1 MKKILSTFMLLAC
14 FCISASAQVK
24 AGDIISGQI
33 WDDLEPLMMVNVVE
47 IDHNNRIVAAG
58 VTDINGNFSF
68 KIVSPKNKIRISYI
82 GCETKVLPINKK
94 AFGKIVLT
102 NSTTLKEVVVKAV
115 KKTQTSGLQ
124 IPVTEISVAQQTIDM
139 KEFEGIAMTS
149 VDEAL
154 QGRISGLDIV
164 ANSGNLGAG
173 TTMRL
178 RGVSTIYGNA
188 DPLIVVNGN
197 VWTNDANSD
206 FDFANANEEKFA
218 ELLNVNPE
226 DIESISVLKDAA
238 ATAIWGSQGANGVIE
253 IKTKRGARGKTKVQY
268 SYRYTNTWQPK
279 GYNLLTGDD
288 YTMYMKEAYFNTTQ
302 TDGYAKNS
310 SSNYIPE
317 IGYNQNFSEYH
328 MYDDNTD
335 WRKAI
340 QQHGQFH
347 QHYVALS
354 GGGEKA
360 NFRISGGYDHQTGTV
375 IKQQL
380 DRFTTRVALDYFVSD
395 RIKVSSNFDLTY
407 TKNQKN
413 YRYGG
418 EDLLAIAY
426 RKMPNLSI
434 YEEDE
439 NGNDIEGRFYTMN
452 PYLSRE
458 QAGYNAASGEFT
470 TPRKYEPKLLQDQYN
485 LPNPVAIAHNA
496 MNNEK
501 TIKLSP
507 EFILGYDI
515 LGTEADQTRL
525 RYEGQIIFDIYN
537 LNEDSY
543 FPGSLI
549 ATDWSST
556 DSYNAASAYTY
567 KSHAL
572 STRHTL
578 TFAPYFRNEAHK
590 MQFMA
595 RYQYN
600 KGSSSNQTN
609 ATKWLPSVNGITS
622 PLAGGVNTGFSTG
635 AGEWKS
641 QFMLFQLHYAYKE
654 RYIFDATLRRD
665 GSTKF
670 GPSKRW
676 GNFPGLS
683 ARWNISYEPWMKW
696 AEKWLTMLSI
706 RPGWGIVGRAP
717 DSEYLFYSKYAGGA
731 NYLGNSSVYPSNI
744 RMTSLKWEQKE
755 TWNLGFDLSL
765 FDGLIDADLS
775 IYTQKTTDLLMRS
788 FGIPSSSGFSSLPYY
803 NAGAMRNNGWEFN
816 INGHKIIKAGK
827 FSMDFNITFA
837 NNRNEIIEMDETI
850 LESMNAEF
858 GYNNGSY
865 LSRVQLNN
873 ALGSI
878 YGFRSK
884 GVYAYSNLPKVR
896 DRQSGEE
903 FYVDQNMS
911 DIDKSK
917 YMIIET
923 GGSNAPVVR
932 TANGDVV
939 YNASGTPKM
948 MYFDYNKGT
957 KYEFVGGDAIYE
969 DINNDGSIDEL
980 DIVYLGSSLPKLT
993 GGFGVKFNY
1002 AGFALNLQ
1010 FNYRY
1015 GNKVINYAR
1024 MNIENMA
1031 TNSNMSQAVNWR
1043 WHNEGDEAQLPRAAT
1058 SQTGVNTFNY
1068 LGSDRFVEDASFLRL
1083 NYAQFSY
1090 SFEPKL
1096 LKRAGISS
1104 LRLNLTLNNLF
1115 CITKYSGA
1123 DPEISQAGFTPAGD
1137 YSRTPR
1143 AKSFTLGASISF

>member
-1 MKKILSTFMLLAC
+1 MLLAC
-14 FCISASAQVK
+14 FCINASAQVK
-24 AGDIISGQI
+24 AGDIVSGQI

-82 GCETKVLPINKK
+82 GCETKILPINKK

-102 NSTTLKEVVVKAV
+102 NATQLKEVVVKAV
-115 KKTQTSGLQ
+115 KKTQGSGIQ

-139 KEFEGIAMTS
+139 KEFEGLGMTS

-178 RGVSTIYGNA
+178 RGVSTINGNA

-197 VWTNDANSD
+197 VWTNDANAD
-206 FDFANANEEKFA
+206 FDYTNANEEKFA

-268 SYRYTNTWQPK
+268 SYRYTNSWQPK

-302 TDGYAKNS
+302 TSGYADNTS
-310 SSNYIPE
+310 SRYIPE
-317 IGYNQNFSEYH
+317 IGYNQNFSEWR

-340 QQHGQFH
+340 QQHGQSH

-375 IKQQL
+375 IKQKL

-413 YRYGG
+413 YRYNG

-439 NGNDIEGRFYTMN
+439 NGNDIEGRYYTMN
-452 PYLSRE
+452 PYLTKA
-458 QAGYNAASGEFT
+458 QAGYNAASGKFT
-470 TPRKYEPKLLQDQYN
+470 NDNPSLLKDQYA
-485 LPNPVAIAHNA
+485 LPNPVAVAHQA
-496 MNNEK
+496 LNNEK

-507 EFILGYDI
+507 EFIFQYDI
-515 LGTEADQTRL
+515 LGTENDQTRL
-525 RYEGQIIFDIYN
+525 KYEGQIVFDIYN
-537 LNEDSY
+537 LNQDSY

-549 ATDWSST
+549 ATDWSSSST
-556 DSYNAASAYTY
+556 YNYANAYTY

-578 TFAPYFRNEAHK
+578 TFTPHFKNEDHSLI
-590 MQFMA
+590 FLA
-595 RYQYN
+595 RFQYN
-600 KGSSSNQTN
+600 NGSSSNQTN
-609 ATKWLPSVNGITS
+609 GQKWLPSADGIIS
-622 PLAGGVNTGFSTG
+622 PLAGGVNTDFGTG

-641 QFMLFQLHYAYKE
+641 QFFLFSLHYAYKG
-654 RYIFDATLRRD
+654 RYIVDATLRRD

-670 GPSKRW
+670 GPSNRW

-683 ARWNISYEPWMKW
+683 ARWNISDEPWMKW
-696 AEKWLTMLSI
+696 AEKWLSMLSI
-706 RPGWGIVGRAP
+706 RPGWGIVGRQP
-717 DSEYLFYSKYAGGA
+717 DSEYLFYSKYASGG
-731 NYLGNSSVYPSNI
+731 NYLNETSVYPSNI
-744 RMTSLKWEQKE
+744 RLSALKWEQKE
-755 TWNLGFDLSL
+755 TFNLGFDFGF
-765 FDGLIDADLS
+765 FDGLIDGDLS
-775 IYTQKTTDLLMRS
+775 LYTQKTTDLLNRG
-788 FGIPSSSGFSSLPYY
+788 FGISSSSGFTSLAWY
-803 NAGAMRNNGWEFN
+803 NCGSMRNNGWEFN
-816 INGHKIIKAGK
+816 INGHRIVKIGKK

-837 NNRNEIIEMDETI
+837 NNRNKIIDMPETVI
-850 LESMNAEF
+850 ESMNGEF
-858 GYNNGSY
+858 NYSNGSY
-865 LSRVQLNN
+865 LSRIQLNN
-873 ALGSI
+873 PLGSI

-884 GVYAYSNLPKVR
+884 GVYAYSNIPKVR
-896 DRQSGEE
+896 DRVTGSE
-903 FYVDQNMS
+903 FYVDADMNE
-911 DIDKSK
+911 IDKTK

-923 GGSNAPVVR
+923 GGKNAPVVR
-932 TANGDVV
+932 TAEGDVV
-939 YNASGTPKM
+939 YSAAGTPKK
-948 MYFDYNKGT
+948 MYFDYNNGT
-957 KYEFVGGDAIYE
+957 KYEFVGGDATYE

-1002 AGFALNLQ
+1002 TGFTLNLQ

-1043 WHNEGDEAQLPRAAT
+1043 WHNEGDEAPIPRAAT
-1058 SQTGVNTFNY
+1058 AATGVNTYNY

-1083 NYAQFSY
+1083 NYAQLSY
-1090 SFEPKL
+1090 TFEPKT
-1096 LKRAGISS
+1096 LKRIGISS
-1104 LRLNLTLNNLF
+1104 LRLNLTVNNVF

-1123 DPEISQAGFTPAGD
+1123 DPEVVQAGFAPAGD
-1137 YSRTPR
+1137 NSRTPR
-1143 AKSFTLGASISF
+1143 SKSFTLGASISF

>member
-1 MKKILSTFMLLAC
+1 MLLAC

-102 NSTTLKEVVVKAV
+102 SSTTLKEVVVKAV

-302 TDGYAKNS
+302 TDGYANNA

-317 IGYNQNFSEYH
+317 IGYNQNFSEWR

-335 WRKAI
+335 WRKAV

-452 PYLSRE
+452 PYLSSE

-496 MNNEK
+496 RNNEK

-525 RYEGQIIFDIYN
+525 KYEGQIIFDIYN

-590 MQFMA
+590 LQFMA

-775 IYTQKTTDLLMRS
+775 IYTQKTTDLLMRG

-816 INGHKIIKAGK
+816 INGHKIVKAGK

-969 DINNDGSIDEL
+969 DVNNDGSIDEL

-1024 MNIENMA
+1024 MNIENMS
-1031 TNSNMSQAVNWR
+1031 TNSNMSQAINWR

-1083 NYAQFSY
+1083 NYAQLSY